1 MSQQSN
7 ITVFDGAATPVSHVL
22 VPVDNKVLKDGT
34 RLAVWREN
42 LSALPVEAQVRVE
55 VYQREFPGSKVV
67 ETRTVVITPVMESIS
82 GVNAQGYTASPKVA
96 YEDRVEFRQL
106 AHRRSTVAS
115 RRLCKQIALNFA
127 NNVAT
132 TVTPV
137 SAGVVDEAATQL
149 FMPT

>member
-7 ITVFDGAATPVSHVL
+7 ITVFDGATTPVSHVL
-22 VPVDNKVLKDGT
+22 VPADNKVLKDGT

-42 LSALPVEAQVRVE
+42 LPSLPVEAQVRVE
-55 VYQREFPGSKVV
+55 LYQREFPGSKVV
-67 ETRTVVITPVMESIS
+67 ETRAVVVTPVMESIS
-82 GVNAQGYTASPKVA
+82 GVNTQGYTASPKVA
-96 YEDRVEFRQL
+96 YEDRVEIRQL

-127 NNVAT
+127 SNIMT

-149 FMPT
+149 FMPS